1 LHNYKPFVEI
11 QVDQENSMSTIESVH
26 AREILDSRGN
36 PTVEVEIV
44 LDDGAFGRAA
54 VPSGAS
60 TGVHEALELRDGDKA
75 RYGGKGTL
83 QAVEHVNNEIEEA
96 LFGMDALD
104 QSAVDQEMIDLDGTP
119 NKSKLGANAILGV
132 SLAVARAAAE
142 SAGLPLYR
150 YLGGVPAKVLPVP
163 MFNILNGGVHAN
175 WQGTDLQEFMIAPVG
190 APNFREALRW
200 GSEVYQALKG
210 VLKTEGYTTGV
221 GDEGGFAPALKK
233 NSDAVELILKAIE
246 KAGYKPGDQVAI
258 ALDPASSGFYED
270 GFYNLRTEKRKV
282 TSAEMV
288 QMYADWVAKYPIVV
302 LEDGL
307 AEDDWDGWKL
317 LNQTLGGKIELVG
330 DDLFVTNVERIARGI
345 KENAANAVLIKLNQ
359 IGSLTETIAAI
370 EMAYKANWGA
380 MVSHRSGETVDSFI
394 ADLTVAMRTGHLKT
408 GAPCRGERVEKYNQ
422 LMRIEEELGDAAVY
436 AGRKAFVR

>member
-1 LHNYKPFVEI
+1 
-11 QVDQENSMSTIESVH
+11 MSKIVSVH

-36 PTVEVEIV
+36 PTVEVDVV
-44 LDDGAFGRAA
+44 LEDGSQGRAA

-60 TGVHEALELRDGDKA
+60 TGVHEALELRDNDKK
-75 RYGGKGTL
+75 RFGGKGTL
-83 QAVEHVNNEIEEA
+83 KAVANVNGPIAKSLAGKEA
-96 LFGMDALD
+96 EN
-104 QSAVDQEMIDLDGTP
+104 QSAIDKNMLDLDGTP

-132 SLAVARAAAE
+132 SLAVARAASNSE
-142 SAGLPLYR
+142 RKPLYC
-150 YLGGVPAKVLPVP
+150 YLGGDSARTLPVP

-175 WQGTDLQEFMIAPVG
+175 WQGTDFQEFMIAPVG
-190 APNFREALRW
+190 APNFHEALRW
-200 GSEVYQALKG
+200 GSEVYQSLKG
-210 VLKTEGYTTGV
+210 VLKSDGYSVGV

-233 NSDAVELILKAIE
+233 NSDAVDLILKAIE
-246 KAGYKPGDQVAI
+246 KAGYKPGEQVAI

-270 GFYNLRTEKRKV
+270 GKYNLRTENRKA

-288 QMYADWVAKYPIVV
+288 ALYSEWANKYPIVV

-317 LNQTLGGKIELVG
+317 LNQKLGQKIELVG

-370 EMAYKANWGA
+370 EMARKAGWGS

-394 ADLTVAMRTGHLKT
+394 ADFTVAMGTGHLKT
-408 GAPCRGERVEKYNQ
+408 GAPARGERVEKYNQ
-422 LMRIEEELGDAAVY
+422 LMRIEEELGKNAMY

>member
-1 LHNYKPFVEI
+1 
-11 QVDQENSMSTIESVH
+11 MSKIVSVH

-36 PTVEVEIV
+36 PTVEVDIV
-44 LDDGAFGRAA
+44 LEDGSQGRAA

-60 TGVHEALELRDGDKA
+60 TGIHEALELRDNDKK

-83 QAVEHVNNEIEEA
+83 KAVANVNGPIAKALAGKEA
-96 LFGMDALD
+96 GN
-104 QSAVDQEMIDLDGTP
+104 QSAIDKTMLDLDGTP

-132 SLAVARAAAE
+132 SLAVARAA
-142 SAGLPLYR
+142 SNSDHKPLYR
-150 YLGGVPAKVLPVP
+150 YLGGDSARTLPVP

-175 WQGTDLQEFMIAPVG
+175 WQGTDFQEFMIAPVG
-190 APNFREALRW
+190 APNFHEALRW
-200 GSEVYQALKG
+200 GSEIYQSLKG
-210 VLKTEGYTTGV
+210 VLKSDGYSVGV

-233 NSDAVELILKAIE
+233 NSDAVDLILKAIE
-246 KAGYKPGDQVAI
+246 KAGYKPGEQIAI

-270 GFYNLRTEKRKV
+270 GKYNLRTENRKA

-288 QMYADWVAKYPIVV
+288 ALYSEWANKYPIVV

-317 LNQTLGGKIELVG
+317 LNQKLGQKIELVG

-370 EMAYKANWGA
+370 EMARKAGWGS

-394 ADLTVAMRTGHLKT
+394 ADFTVAMGTGHLKT
-408 GAPCRGERVEKYNQ
+408 GAPARGERVEKYNQ
-422 LMRIEEELGDAAVY
+422 LMRIEEELGKNAVY

>member
-1 LHNYKPFVEI
+1 
-11 QVDQENSMSTIESVH
+11 MSTMISKVL

-36 PTVEVEIV
+36 PTVEVEV
-44 LDDGAFGRAA
+44 WLDGGAQGRAA

-83 QAVEHVNNEIEEA
+83 KAVENVNNKIA
-96 LFGMDALD
+96 RVLVGQDALD
-104 QSAVDQEMIDLDGTP
+104 QARVDRVMLESDGTP
-119 NKSKLGANAILGV
+119 NKSKFGANAILGV
-132 SLAVARAAAE
+132 SLAVARAAAAA
-142 SAGLPLYR
+142 SHLPLYR

-200 GSEVYQALKG
+200 GSETYQALKG
-210 VLKTEGYTTGV
+210 VLKSKGYTTGV
-221 GDEGGFAPALKK
+221 GDEGGFAPALKT
-233 NSDAVELILKAIE
+233 NAEAVEVILQAIE
-246 KAGYKPGDQVAI
+246 KAGYKPGEQIAL
-258 ALDPASSGFYED
+258 ALDPASSGFFED
-270 GFYNLRTEKRKV
+270 GLYNLRTEGRKV
-282 TSAEMV
+282 TSAQMV
-288 QMYADWVAKYPIVV
+288 EMYAEWASKYPIVV

-317 LNQTLGGKIELVG
+317 LNQKIGDKVELVG
-330 DDLFVTNVERIARGI
+330 DDLFVTNVERIQRGI
-345 KENAANAVLIKLNQ
+345 AENAANAVLIKLNQ
-359 IGSLTETIAAI
+359 IGTLSETIAAI
-370 EMAYKANWGA
+370 EMAYKAGWGA

-394 ADLTVAMRTGHLKT
+394 ADFTVAMRTGHLKT

-422 LMRIEEELGDAAVY
+422 LMRIEEELGADAVY
-436 AGRKAFVR
+436 AGRQAFVR